1 MLILGI
7 TGGVGSGKSKIL
19 YDLSN
24 LYGAYIVET
33 DKLAHTLMEPGQTVY
48 QAVVEAF
55 GTEIL
60 QAEEPYA
67 IDRAKFAQ
75 IVFADKEKLAQLNA
89 LTHPAVKTWIRKDIE
104 EKRKQDVKIYVI
116 EAALLI
122 QDGYKEICDEIWYI
136 YVDEETR
143 IKRLMK
149 QRGYTEEMNGSMQ
162 TFSRLLTDNQNQAS
176 EAQLRQLTNLENR
189 FKTLESTNNEKLE
202 SMRLTMMRQLTSI
215 QEENQKKLDVIQNTV
230 NEKLETQLQKSF
242 KLVSERYMEPLNNG
256 DIASALGYHPNY
268 VNSVFVRDMGM
279 SLHQY
284 LMRYRVEMAMQLLLT
299 TQLPVSDI
307 AVKVGFRHF
316 SHFSN
321 CFHRLTG
328 VAPAAYRLER

>member
-33 DKLAHTLMEPGQTVY
+33 DKLARTLMEPGQTVY

-89 LTHPAVKTWIRKDIE
+89 LTHPAVKAWIRKDIE

-149 QRGYTEEMNGSMQ
+149 QRGYTEERCRAMFHSQEPESYYRKYADFTINNQLDYENSSKQ
-162 TFSRLLTDNQNQAS
+162 LKDRLNILLGDAII
-176 EAQLRQLTNLENR
+176 LTNHG
-189 FKTLESTNNEKLE
+189 KT
-202 SMRLTMMRQLTSI
+202 
-215 QEENQKKLDVIQNTV
+215 D
-230 NEKLETQLQKSF
+230 
-242 KLVSERYMEPLNNG
+242 
-256 DIASALGYHPNY
+256 
-268 VNSVFVRDMGM
+268 
-279 SLHQY
+279 
-284 LMRYRVEMAMQLLLT
+284 
-299 TQLPVSDI
+299 
-307 AVKVGFRHF
+307 
-316 SHFSN
+316 
-321 CFHRLTG
+321 
-328 VAPAAYRLER
+328 

>member
-33 DKLAHTLMEPGQTVY
+33 DKLARTLMEPGQTVY

-89 LTHPAVKTWIRKDIE
+89 LTHPAVKAWIRKDIE

-136 YVDEETR
+136 YVNEETR

-149 QRGYTEEMNGSMQ
+149 QRGYTEERCRAMFHSQEPESYYRKYADFTINNQLDYENSSKQ
-162 TFSRLLTDNQNQAS
+162 LKDRLNILLGDAIILINHGKTD
-176 EAQLRQLTNLENR
+176 
-189 FKTLESTNNEKLE
+189 
-202 SMRLTMMRQLTSI
+202 
-215 QEENQKKLDVIQNTV
+215 
-230 NEKLETQLQKSF
+230 
-242 KLVSERYMEPLNNG
+242 
-256 DIASALGYHPNY
+256 
-268 VNSVFVRDMGM
+268 
-279 SLHQY
+279 
-284 LMRYRVEMAMQLLLT
+284 
-299 TQLPVSDI
+299 
-307 AVKVGFRHF
+307 
-316 SHFSN
+316 
-321 CFHRLTG
+321 
-328 VAPAAYRLER
+328 

>member
-33 DKLAHTLMEPGQTVY
+33 DKLAHMLMEPGQTVY
-48 QAVVEAF
+48 EAVVEAF
-55 GTEIL
+55 GKEIL
-60 QAEEPYA
+60 QPEAPYA

-89 LTHPAVKTWIRKDIE
+89 LTHPAVKAWIRNDIE
-104 EKRKQDVKIYVI
+104 EKRKQGVKIYVI

-149 QRGYTEEMNGSMQ
+149 QRGYTEERCRAMFRSQEPESYYRKYADFTINNQLDYENSSKQ
-162 TFSRLLTDNQNQAS
+162 LKDRLNILLGDAII
-176 EAQLRQLTNLENR
+176 LTNHG
-189 FKTLESTNNEKLE
+189 KT
-202 SMRLTMMRQLTSI
+202 
-215 QEENQKKLDVIQNTV
+215 D
-230 NEKLETQLQKSF
+230 
-242 KLVSERYMEPLNNG
+242 
-256 DIASALGYHPNY
+256 
-268 VNSVFVRDMGM
+268 
-279 SLHQY
+279 
-284 LMRYRVEMAMQLLLT
+284 
-299 TQLPVSDI
+299 
-307 AVKVGFRHF
+307 
-316 SHFSN
+316 
-321 CFHRLTG
+321 
-328 VAPAAYRLER
+328 

>member
-33 DKLAHTLMEPGQTVY
+33 DKLANTLMEPGQTVN
-48 QAVVEAF
+48 QADEEAF
-55 GTEIL
+55 GTEIM
-60 QAEEPYA
+60 QAEKPYA

-89 LTHPAVKTWIRKDIE
+89 LTHPAVKAWIRKDIE

-136 YVDEETR
+136 YVNEETR

-149 QRGYTEEMNGSMQ
+149 QRGYTEERCRAMFHSQEPESYYRKYADFTINNQLDYENSSKQ
-162 TFSRLLTDNQNQAS
+162 LKDRLNILLGDAIILINHGKTD
-176 EAQLRQLTNLENR
+176 
-189 FKTLESTNNEKLE
+189 
-202 SMRLTMMRQLTSI
+202 
-215 QEENQKKLDVIQNTV
+215 
-230 NEKLETQLQKSF
+230 
-242 KLVSERYMEPLNNG
+242 
-256 DIASALGYHPNY
+256 
-268 VNSVFVRDMGM
+268 
-279 SLHQY
+279 
-284 LMRYRVEMAMQLLLT
+284 
-299 TQLPVSDI
+299 
-307 AVKVGFRHF
+307 
-316 SHFSN
+316 
-321 CFHRLTG
+321 
-328 VAPAAYRLER
+328 

>member
-89 LTHPAVKTWIRKDIE
+89 LTHPAVKAWIRKDIE

-136 YVDEETR
+136 YVNEETR

-149 QRGYTEEMNGSMQ
+149 QRGYTEERCRAMFHSQ
-162 TFSRLLTDNQNQAS
+162 EPESYYSCLLY
-176 EAQLRQLTNLENR
+176 
-189 FKTLESTNNEKLE
+189 
-202 SMRLTMMRQLTSI
+202 TSP
-215 QEENQKKLDVIQNTV
+215 
-230 NEKLETQLQKSF
+230 S
-242 KLVSERYMEPLNNG
+242 P
-256 DIASALGYHPNY
+256 
-268 VNSVFVRDMGM
+268 RDT
-279 SLHQY
+279 
-284 LMRYRVEMAMQLLLT
+284 R
-299 TQLPVSDI
+299 
-307 AVKVGFRHF
+307 
-316 SHFSN
+316 
-321 CFHRLTG
+321 
-328 VAPAAYRLER
+328 

>member
-89 LTHPAVKTWIRKDIE
+89 LTHPAVKAWIRKDIE

-136 YVDEETR
+136 YVDEETEER
-143 IKRLMK
+143 CRAMFHSQEPESYYRKYADFTINNQLDYENSSKQLKDRL
-149 QRGYTEEMNGSMQ
+149 NI
-162 TFSRLLTDNQNQAS
+162 LLGDAIILINHGKTD
-176 EAQLRQLTNLENR
+176 
-189 FKTLESTNNEKLE
+189 
-202 SMRLTMMRQLTSI
+202 
-215 QEENQKKLDVIQNTV
+215 
-230 NEKLETQLQKSF
+230 
-242 KLVSERYMEPLNNG
+242 
-256 DIASALGYHPNY
+256 
-268 VNSVFVRDMGM
+268 
-279 SLHQY
+279 
-284 LMRYRVEMAMQLLLT
+284 
-299 TQLPVSDI
+299 
-307 AVKVGFRHF
+307 
-316 SHFSN
+316 
-321 CFHRLTG
+321 
-328 VAPAAYRLER
+328 

>member
-89 LTHPAVKTWIRKDIE
+89 LTHPAVKAWIRKDIE

-122 QDGYKEICDEIWYI
+122 QDGYKSICDKMC
-136 YVDEETR
+136 YVYADLDVR
-143 IKRLMK
+143 I
-149 QRGYTEEMNGSMQ
+149 
-162 TFSRLLTDNQNQAS
+162 SRLCEYRGFTRERAQAVIDSQEPEAFYLEACDYKIDNS
-176 EAQLRQLTNLENR
+176 GSLEN
-189 FKTLESTNNEKLE
+189 T
-202 SMRLTMMRQLTSI
+202 
-215 QEENQKKLDVIQNTV
+215 KKDLKHILDECRI
-230 NEKLETQLQKSF
+230 
-242 KLVSERYMEPLNNG
+242 
-256 DIASALGYHPNY
+256 
-268 VNSVFVRDMGM
+268 
-279 SLHQY
+279 
-284 LMRYRVEMAMQLLLT
+284 
-299 TQLPVSDI
+299 
-307 AVKVGFRHF
+307 
-316 SHFSN
+316 
-321 CFHRLTG
+321 
-328 VAPAAYRLER
+328 

>member
-1 MLILGI
+1 M
-7 TGGVGSGKSKIL
+7 
-19 YDLSN
+19 
-24 LYGAYIVET
+24 ET

-89 LTHPAVKTWIRKDIE
+89 LTHPAVKAWIRKDIE

-149 QRGYTEEMNGSMQ
+149 QRGYTEERCRAMFHSQEPESYYRKYADFTINNQLDYENSSKQ
-162 TFSRLLTDNQNQAS
+162 LKDRLNILLGDAII
-176 EAQLRQLTNLENR
+176 LTNHG
-189 FKTLESTNNEKLE
+189 KT
-202 SMRLTMMRQLTSI
+202 
-215 QEENQKKLDVIQNTV
+215 D
-230 NEKLETQLQKSF
+230 
-242 KLVSERYMEPLNNG
+242 
-256 DIASALGYHPNY
+256 
-268 VNSVFVRDMGM
+268 
-279 SLHQY
+279 
-284 LMRYRVEMAMQLLLT
+284 
-299 TQLPVSDI
+299 
-307 AVKVGFRHF
+307 
-316 SHFSN
+316 
-321 CFHRLTG
+321 
-328 VAPAAYRLER
+328 

>member
-19 YDLSN
+19 YDLSTI
-24 LYGAYIVET
+24 YDAYIVET

-48 QAVVEAF
+48 QAVVNAF

-60 QAEEPYA
+60 QLEAPYV

-89 LTHPAVKTWIRKDIE
+89 LTHPAVKTWIRNDIE
-104 EKRKQDVKIYVI
+104 EKRKQGVKIYVI

-149 QRGYTEEMNGSMQ
+149 QRGYTEERCRAMFRSQEPESYYRKYADFTINNQLDYENSTKQ
-162 TFSRLLTDNQNQAS
+162 LKERLNIL
-176 EAQLRQLTNLENR
+176 LENDIILANHG
-189 FKTLESTNNEKLE
+189 KT
-202 SMRLTMMRQLTSI
+202 
-215 QEENQKKLDVIQNTV
+215 D
-230 NEKLETQLQKSF
+230 
-242 KLVSERYMEPLNNG
+242 
-256 DIASALGYHPNY
+256 
-268 VNSVFVRDMGM
+268 
-279 SLHQY
+279 
-284 LMRYRVEMAMQLLLT
+284 
-299 TQLPVSDI
+299 
-307 AVKVGFRHF
+307 
-316 SHFSN
+316 
-321 CFHRLTG
+321 
-328 VAPAAYRLER
+328 

>member
-24 LYGAYIVET
+24 LYGAYIVEA

-89 LTHPAVKTWIRKDIE
+89 LTHPAVKAWIRKDIE

-136 YVDEETR
+136 YVNEETR

-149 QRGYTEEMNGSMQ
+149 QRGYTEERCRAMFHSQEPESYYRKYADFTINNQLDYENSSKQ
-162 TFSRLLTDNQNQAS
+162 LKDRLNILLGDAIILINHGKTD
-176 EAQLRQLTNLENR
+176 
-189 FKTLESTNNEKLE
+189 
-202 SMRLTMMRQLTSI
+202 
-215 QEENQKKLDVIQNTV
+215 
-230 NEKLETQLQKSF
+230 
-242 KLVSERYMEPLNNG
+242 
-256 DIASALGYHPNY
+256 
-268 VNSVFVRDMGM
+268 
-279 SLHQY
+279 
-284 LMRYRVEMAMQLLLT
+284 
-299 TQLPVSDI
+299 
-307 AVKVGFRHF
+307 
-316 SHFSN
+316 
-321 CFHRLTG
+321 
-328 VAPAAYRLER
+328 